1 MTANDRDQS
10 ASFDEIR
17 QIRQLSHNLNI
28 GLNNQQQ
35 LLEMRDLSL
44 APDVISHIHLVD
56 SELATF
62 ESYMHYEET
71 ELEQLR
77 ALTETSA
84 LINSS
89 LDPDAIL
96 AQAMD
101 EIINLTGAERG
112 YILLH
117 NANSDELEF
126 RVCREPDGESNG
138 VSGEIQG
145 EAQGAD
151 ISRTVLNEV
160 FTSGKSLLTDNAS
173 SDARMQG
180 SETIAK
186 FTLRSI
192 MCVPLVYKDTITGAI
207 YVDNR
212 FRENV
217 FTERELNLLMA
228 FANQTAIAI
237 ENAILFAR
245 VQVTLDEITEVK
257 ELMEN
262 VFASI
267 ASGVITS
274 NADDRIMT
282 FNRAAGQI
290 LATPPEEALNHSLPE
305 LLPRIADFAGYMRT
319 VREQNQPAVFEAH
332 TVIPNRSDAI
342 LNLKLSPLKNMA
354 NETQGVAVVLDDL
367 TDQRER
373 EESLELM
380 TRYLPPGMVDNIE
393 QIAGLA
399 LGGERREVTSM
410 FLYTCPYDIF
420 GEGTRPHQ
428 LMELLNVYLEV
439 ATNAIHQ
446 ARGIIDKYMGN
457 EIMVLYNTQL
467 NPDANHALC
476 AVQTGIVLRGAFID
490 LYKRLGISPDPHF
503 YRIGIHTGVATLGNV
518 GSMNRR
524 SFTAIGDTIN
534 LSKRLQ
540 ENATGGQI
548 IVSEDTVR
556 HIIDH
561 NDSYNEFRFEERES
575 IQVKGRKQQT
585 RIYEVFRAD
594 E

>member
-1 MTANDRDQS
+1 MTANDRDRS
-10 ASFDEIR
+10 ACFEEIR
-17 QIRQLSHNLNI
+17 QLRQLSHRVNI

-35 LLEMRDLSL
+35 LLQMRDLSL
-44 APDVISHIHLVD
+44 APDVITHVHLVD
-56 SELATF
+56 HELATL
-62 ESYMHYEET
+62 ETHLQYEET
-71 ELEQLR
+71 ELGQLR

-112 YILLH
+112 YILLR
-117 NANSDELEF
+117 NADSDELEF
-126 RVCREPDGESNG
+126 RVCREPDAEPGE
-138 VSGEIQG
+138 V
-145 EAQGAD
+145 QGAD

-160 FTSGKSLLTDNAS
+160 FTSGEPLLTDNAS
-173 SDARMQG
+173 SDPRMQG
-180 SETIAK
+180 SETVAK

-192 MCVPLVYKDTITGAI
+192 MCVPLVYKDKITGAT

-212 FRENV
+212 FKENV
-217 FTERELNLLMA
+217 FTERELNLLTA

-237 ENAILFAR
+237 ENATLYAR
-245 VQVTLDEITEVK
+245 VQATLREITQVK

-274 NADDRIMT
+274 NADDRVMT

-290 LATPPEEALNHSLPE
+290 LATSTEDALNRLLPE
-305 LLPRIADFAGYMRT
+305 LLPRITDFADYMRT
-319 VREQNQPAVFEAH
+319 VRDQNQPEVFETH
-332 TVIPNRSDAI
+332 TTIPKRGETV
-342 LNLKLSPLKNMA
+342 LNLKLSPLKNTA
-354 NETQGVAVVLDDL
+354 DETQGVAVVLDDL
-367 TDQRER
+367 TMQRER
-373 EESLELM
+373 EELLELM

-399 LGGERREVTSM
+399 LGGERREMTSM
-410 FLYTCPYDIF
+410 FVYVCPYDII
-420 GEGTRPHQ
+420 GEGSRPQQ

-439 ATNAIHQ
+439 ATDAIHKAQ
-446 ARGIIDKYMGN
+446 GIIDKYMGN
-457 EIMVLYNTQL
+457 EIMVLFNTQL
-467 NPDANHALC
+467 NPDAKNASC
-476 AVQTGIVLRGAFID
+476 AVETALVLRDAFVD
-490 LYKRLGISPDPHF
+490 LYQRLGINPQPHY

-540 ENATGGQI
+540 ENATAGQI

-556 HIIDH
+556 HIANH
-561 NDSYNEFRFEERES
+561 NNSYGQFRFDERES
-575 IQVKGRKQQT
+575 IQVKGRTQLT
-585 RIYEVFRAD
+585 RIYEVFRA
-594 E
+594 

>member
-10 ASFDEIR
+10 ACFEEIWQLR
-17 QIRQLSHNLNI
+17 QISHRVNI

-35 LLEMRDLSL
+35 LLQVRNLSL
-44 APDVISHIHLVD
+44 APDVITHVHLVD
-56 SELATF
+56 HELATL
-62 ESYMHYEET
+62 ETHLQYEET

-112 YILLH
+112 YILLR
-117 NANSDELEF
+117 NGDSDELEF
-126 RVCREPDGESNG
+126 RVCREPDALPGE
-138 VSGEIQG
+138 VQG
-145 EAQGAD
+145 ED
-151 ISRTVLNEV
+151 ISRTMLHEV
-160 FTSGKSLLTDNAS
+160 FTSGKPLLTDNAS
-173 SDARMQG
+173 SDPRMQG
-180 SETIAK
+180 SETVAK

-192 MCVPLVYKDTITGAI
+192 MCVPLVYKDKISGAI

-212 FRENV
+212 FKENV

-245 VQVTLDEITEVK
+245 VQATLREITQVK

-274 NADDRIMT
+274 NADDRVMT

-290 LATPPEEALNHSLPE
+290 LATSPDDALNRLLPE
-305 LLPRIADFAGYMRT
+305 LLPRVADFAGYMRT
-319 VREQNQPAVFEAH
+319 VREQNQPEVFETH
-332 TVIPNRSDAI
+332 TTIPQRGETI
-342 LNLKLSPLKNMA
+342 LSLKLSPLKNMA
-354 NETQGVAVVLDDL
+354 DETQGVAVVLDDL
-367 TDQRER
+367 TVQRER

-399 LGGERREVTSM
+399 LGGERREMTSM
-410 FLYTCPYDIF
+410 FVYVCPYDII
-420 GEGTRPHQ
+420 GEGSRPQQ

-439 ATNAIHQ
+439 ATDAIHK

-457 EIMVLYNTQL
+457 EIMVLFNTQL
-467 NPDANHALC
+467 NPDRDHAFC
-476 AVQTGIVLRGAFID
+476 AVETALALRDAFVD
-490 LYKRLGISPDPHF
+490 LYRRLGIDPQPHY

-548 IVSEDTVR
+548 IISEDTLRHIVR
-556 HIIDH
+556 H
-561 NDSYNEFRFEERES
+561 NEHRSTQFRFEERES
-575 IQVKGRKQQT
+575 IQVKGRTQLT
-585 RIYEVFRAD
+585 RIYEVFKA
-594 E
+594 

>member
-10 ASFDEIR
+10 APFEGIR
-17 QIRQLSHNLNI
+17 QLRQLSHRVNI
-28 GLNNQQQ
+28 GLNNQQA
-35 LLEMRDLSL
+35 LLQMRNLSL
-44 APDVISHIHLVD
+44 APDVITHIHLVD
-56 SELATF
+56 HELATL
-62 ESYMHYEET
+62 ENHLHYEET

-112 YILLH
+112 YILLR
-117 NANSDELEF
+117 NTDSDELEF
-126 RVCREPDGESNG
+126 RVCREPDAEPDE
-138 VSGEIQG
+138 V
-145 EAQGAD
+145 QGAD
-151 ISRTVLNEV
+151 ISRTVLHEV
-160 FTSGKSLLTDNAS
+160 FTSGKSLLTDNAAA
-173 SDARMQG
+173 DPRMQG
-180 SETIAK
+180 SETVAK

-192 MCVPLVYKDTITGAI
+192 MCVPLIYKDKITGAV

-212 FRENV
+212 FKEGV

-237 ENAILFAR
+237 ENAILYNR
-245 VQVTLDEITEVK
+245 VQATLREITQVK

-274 NADDRIMT
+274 NADDRVMT

-290 LATPPEEALNHSLPE
+290 LATPPDEALNRLLPE
-305 LLPRIADFAGYMRT
+305 LLPRVADFSGYMHT
-319 VREQNQPAVFEAH
+319 VREQNQPEVFEAH
-332 TVIPNRSDAI
+332 TTIPQRGETI

-354 NETQGVAVVLDDL
+354 DETQGVAVVLDDL
-367 TDQRER
+367 TVQRER

-399 LGGERREVTSM
+399 LGGERREMTSM
-410 FLYTCPYDIF
+410 FVYVCPYDVLD
-420 GEGTRPHQ
+420 EGARPQQ

-439 ATNAIHQ
+439 ATNAIHK

-457 EIMVLYNTQL
+457 EIMVLFNTQL
-467 NPDANHALC
+467 NPDANHASC
-476 AVQTGIVLRGAFID
+476 AVETALVLRDAFVD
-490 LYKRLGISPDPHF
+490 LYQRLGIDPQPHY

-518 GSMNRR
+518 GSLNRR

-540 ENATGGQI
+540 ENATAGQI

-556 HIIDH
+556 HIADH
-561 NDSYNEFRFEERES
+561 NDSFAQFRFDEREL
-575 IQVKGRKQQT
+575 IQVKGRTQLT
-585 RIYEVFRAD
+585 RIYEVFQA
-594 E
+594 